1 MVPLF
6 PLGPQTLYAG
16 NTKHAFYFER
26 VHLMRK
32 VPALGM
38 MAAAMLALAGCT
50 GGGGGTATP
59 SPTGTATPSATET
72 DKVYTE
78 DELRELISGKS
89 DADGNELKLYSK
101 EQVDQ
106 GGNIANLLLGT
117 ATVDPADC
125 KDIATAGL
133 LDTVE
138 NGEVAVAISE
148 GNQPRTLSAQS
159 SGEGEDAEQVL
170 TEIKGK
176 MGQCA
181 TFKVTAL
188 GQTYEVSSEELQA
201 DTEADETFAT
211 LSTRSG
217 ENQQKLMQVSAA
229 EGRLLVVATKS
240 GADLGDADQKELE
253 DLINEVLEQ
262 ADDGGATSSPTSTS
276 TSTSRSTSTGTA
288 SPDDS
293 ASPTATETDDSST
306 STASPTASQ

>member
-1 MVPLF
+1 
-6 PLGPQTLYAG
+6 
-16 NTKHAFYFER
+16 
-26 VHLMRK
+26 MRK

-50 GGGGGTATP
+50 GGGGGAATP
-59 SPTGTATPSATET
+59 SPTGTASPAATET

-106 GGNIANLLLGT
+106 GGNIANLLLST
-117 ATVDPADC
+117 ASVDPEDC

-176 MGQCA
+176 MGQCD
-181 TFKVTAL
+181 TFKVSAL
-188 GQTYEVSSEELQA
+188 GQEYEVTSEELQA
-201 DTEADETFAT
+201 DTDAEETFAT

-240 GADLGDADQKELE
+240 GAELGDTDQKELE

-262 ADDGGATSSPTSTS
+262 ADGGGSTTSSPTSTS
-276 TSTSRSTSTGTA
+276 TSTSRATSTGTA
-288 SPDDS
+288 SPDDT
-293 ASPTATETDDSST
+293 ASPDATDDSAT
-306 STASPTASQ
+306 STASPTASR

>member
-1 MVPLF
+1 
-6 PLGPQTLYAG
+6 
-16 NTKHAFYFER
+16 
-26 VHLMRK
+26 MRK
-32 VPALGM
+32 VPALGLM
-38 MAAAMLALAGCT
+38 TAATLALAGCT
-50 GGGGGTATP
+50 GGGGGAASPTATA
-59 SPTGTATPSATET
+59 SPTETAQ

-78 DELRELISGKS
+78 DELRNLISGKS

-106 GGNIANLLLGT
+106 GGNIANLLLST
-117 ATVDPADC
+117 ATVDPEDC

-148 GNQPRTLSAQS
+148 GNEPRTLSAQS

-181 TFKVTAL
+181 TFTVEAL
-188 GQTYEVSSEELQA
+188 GQSYEVSSEELQA
-201 DTEADETFAT
+201 ETDAEETFAT

-240 GADLGDADQKELE
+240 GADLDDTDQKELE
-253 DLINEVLEQ
+253 DLINEVFEQ

-276 TSTSRSTSTGTA
+276 TSGSTSTS
-288 SPDDS
+288 SPEDS
-293 ASPTATETDDSST
+293 ASPMVTETETEEVETATP
-306 STASPTASQ
+306 SPTASQ

>member
-1 MVPLF
+1 
-6 PLGPQTLYAG
+6 
-16 NTKHAFYFER
+16 
-26 VHLMRK
+26 MRK
-32 VPALGM
+32 VPALGLM
-38 MAAAMLALAGCT
+38 TAAMLALAGCT

-59 SPTGTATPSATET
+59 TATSTPSATET
-72 DKVYTE
+72 EDDKVYTE
-78 DELRELISGKS
+78 DELRTLISGKT

-106 GGNIANLLLGT
+106 GGNIANLLLST
-117 ATVDPADC
+117 ATVDPEDC

-148 GNQPRTLSAQS
+148 GNSPRTLSAQS
-159 SGEGEDAEQVL
+159 GSEGPDAEQVL
-170 TEIKGK
+170 TDIKGK
-176 MGQCA
+176 MSQCA
-181 TFKVTAL
+181 TFTVQAL
-188 GQTYEVSSEELQA
+188 GQSYEVSSEELQA
-201 DTEADETFAT
+201 NTDAEETFAT

-229 EGRLLVVATKS
+229 EDRLLVVATKS
-240 GADLGDADQKELE
+240 GADLGDADKKELE

-276 TSTSRSTSTGTA
+276 TSRSTGTA
-288 SPDDS
+288 SPDES
-293 ASPTATETDDSST
+293 PSPTVTVTETVDSET

>member
-1 MVPLF
+1 
-6 PLGPQTLYAG
+6 
-16 NTKHAFYFER
+16 
-26 VHLMRK
+26 MRK
-32 VPALGM
+32 VPALGLM
-38 MAAAMLALAGCT
+38 TAAMLALAGCT
-50 GGGGGTATP
+50 GGGGGAASPTAT
-59 SPTGTATPSATET
+59 TTASPSATED

-78 DELRELISGKS
+78 DELRDLISGKS

-117 ATVDPADC
+117 ATVDPEDC

-170 TEIKGK
+170 SGIKGK

-181 TFKVTAL
+181 TFKVSAL
-188 GQTYEVSSEELQA
+188 GQEYEVNSEELQA
-201 DTEADETFAT
+201 DTDADETFAT

-229 EGRLLVVATKS
+229 DGRLLVVATKS
-240 GADLGDADQKELE
+240 GADLGDADRKELE

-262 ADDGGATSSPTSTS
+262 ADDDGGATSSPTSTS
-276 TSTSRSTSTGTA
+276 TSTTGATPSGTA

-293 ASPTATETDDSST
+293 ASPDATDDDDAA
-306 STASPTASQ
+306 TASPTASN